1 VTYKKS
7 NKILERS
14 LIAYLPLSTLMFAVL
29 FFKYSDTQNLIILDD
44 TTVTIHESSPKTV
57 KKETFK
63 YIARNAAESFLNR
76 NPNGLDKQLDFR
88 QLYTGEAYK
97 KAMDQFEAEKVQ
109 FDEYDIHQKAEIF
122 PFNILQSSG
131 ERIFMQIPGQLL
143 RNLKVDGMK
152 KTYTLTFQLDVEL
165 HRNYNLKTNGKY
177 PYAVKHMK
185 YSQKILD

>member
-1 VTYKKS
+1 MTYKET
-7 NKILERS
+7 NKILERL
-14 LIAYLPLSTLMFAVL
+14 LIAYIPLSTLMFSVL

-44 TTVTIHESSPKTV
+44 STITIHSETPRTV

-63 YIARNAAESFLNR
+63 YIAQNVAESFLNR
-76 NPNGLDKQLDFR
+76 NPNGLDKRLDFR

-97 KAMDQFEAEKVQ
+97 KAMNQIESETLP

-131 ERIFMQIPGQLL
+131 ERIFIQIPGQLL
-143 RNLKVDGMK
+143 RNFRDRGVK
-152 KTYTLTFQLDVEL
+152 KNYTLTFQLDVEL
-165 HRNYNLKTNGKY
+165 HRNYNLKTNAKY